1 MKLVIST
8 SALMGRKPIAAS
20 RRCSQAGEGPFFTPR
35 TSRNPKAG
43 QSEGVVPKSSPTVTG
58 HGNRPSTGWMLVSR
72 SLPMSAAARS
82 RAMPL
87 TPAQSPRL
95 GVRLISITGSS
106 SPAHCAKFAPTGA
119 ASVSSM
125 MPSWSSEICNSN
137 SDTSMPR
144 LSTPRILPMP
154 SVMFLPGMKAP
165 GGTNT
170 PFMPARALGAPH
182 TTCTGSPAPVSTMHT
197 RRRSAFG
204 CCWAEITRAM
214 VNGAKS
220 LPRSAT
226 LSTSSPIMVS
236 LSTIAASGASVS
248 RCSLSQA
255 RVNFII
261 PRTRGLFPLQLA
273 GEAWQARPA
282 GRDRLE
288 WPSIHGLNHKDLQ
301 RERSVAQSSRKR
313 GEVERAEAVMGEPAH
328 VGLEK
333 RAEIRHA
340 VFEHGDAID
349 PQAPGEALILIRIKP
364 AIAQHVR
371 MHHAAAENLH
381 PVLAF
386 AEPDLALVAPALDVD
401 LEGRLGKRK
410 ERRPEAHLD
419 LIDLE
424 ERLAEFLQDPF
435 EMAEVGAL
443 VDDEPL
449 DLMEHGGM
457 GLVAV
462 AAVGAAGDDDA
473 DRRLLRQHRPDL
485 HRRGMRA
492 QQQLRAVG
500 LRIEKERVLHLPR
513 RMALREIEFGE
524 IVIVG
529 LDVGSFGDGKPHVGE
544 DRGQFIHDLAD
555 GVDAADLRRRLTHRQ
570 RHVHGLGVEPLLE
583 RQLAQRVLAR
593 GERGADSVLEAV
605 DQRALLL
612 ARFGRHRAERL
623 QERGHRAVAAEC
635 RNPHGFERRFV
646 VGSCDGG
653 EEFGLERAKIGH

>member
-1 MKLVIST
+1 
-8 SALMGRKPIAAS
+8 
-20 RRCSQAGEGPFFTPR
+20 
-35 TSRNPKAG
+35 
-43 QSEGVVPKSSPTVTG
+43 
-58 HGNRPSTGWMLVSR
+58 
-72 SLPMSAAARS
+72 
-82 RAMPL
+82 
-87 TPAQSPRL
+87 
-95 GVRLISITGSS
+95 
-106 SPAHCAKFAPTGA
+106 
-119 ASVSSM
+119 M

-137 SDTSMPR
+137 SDTSMPW

-182 TTCTGSPAPVSTMHT
+182 TTCTGSSAPVSTMHT

-261 PRTRGLFPLQLA
+261 PRTRGLLPPPFA
-273 GEAWQARPA
+273 REAWQGRPA

-288 WPSIHGLNHKDLQ
+288 WQSIHGLEHRDLQ
-301 RERSVAQSSRKR
+301 RERSAAQSSRKR
-313 GEVERAEAVMGEPAH
+313 GEVERPEAVMGEPAH
-328 VGLEK
+328 VGLEE
-333 RAEIRHA
+333 RAKIGHP

-349 PQAPGEALILIRIKP
+349 PHAPSETLILVGIEP
-364 AIAQHVR
+364 AIAQHVG

-381 PVLAF
+381 PILALAESDLAF
-386 AEPDLALVAPALDVD
+386 VALALDVD
-401 LEGRLGKRK
+401 LERRLRERK
-410 ERRPEAHLD
+410 ERRAKTHLD
-419 LIDLE
+419 VIDLE
-424 ERLAEFLQDPF
+424 ECLAEFLQDPF
-435 EMAEVGAL
+435 QMPEVGAL

-513 RMALREIEFGE
+513 RMAFREVELGE
-524 IVIVG
+524 IVVVS
-529 LDVGSFGDGKPHVGE
+529 LDIGPFGDRESHVGE
-544 DRGQFIHDLAD
+544 DRGELIHYLAD
-555 GVDAADLRRRLTHRQ
+555 GMDAADLRRRLAHRQ
-570 RHVHGLGVEPLLE
+570 RDVDCLGVEPLLQ
-583 RQLAQRVLAR
+583 RQPSQRVLAR
-593 GERGADSVLEAV
+593 GDRGTESIFEAV
-605 DQRALLL
+605 DERPLLL
-612 ARFGRHRAERL
+612 ARLRRHRAQRF
-623 QERGHRAVAAEC
+623 QQRGHRAVAAE
-635 RNPHGFERRFV
+635 RRHPQGFERGFV
-646 VGSCDGG
+646 LGGRRGG
-653 EEFGLERAKIGH
+653 EEFGLERAKVGHRSCSTAPAQRLGFERIDEGPLRAAMHASFRRARQRAWISTSLISISGGRHNARGKTVYRFPLVRRLPNRR